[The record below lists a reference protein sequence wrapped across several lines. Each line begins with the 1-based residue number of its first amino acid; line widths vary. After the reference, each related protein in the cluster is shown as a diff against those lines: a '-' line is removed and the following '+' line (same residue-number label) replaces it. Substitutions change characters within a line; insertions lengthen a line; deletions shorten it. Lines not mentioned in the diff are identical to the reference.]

1 METRMFRCHSEMREK
16 GIMLYFSG
24 PVCQSVVEGLGEM
37 MRRKMACEERGLA
50 LAQRVFAVLVEQ
62 MQNIINYS
70 DTVPPEVRCR
80 SAEGM
85 MGEGQVV
92 VGRNES
98 GFFITC
104 GNPVLKDSE
113 ERIRQKIDTINR
125 MNKDELKRYYKEQR
139 RREPDDLSRGAGLG
153 FIEMARKSGHPLA
166 YSFEPIS
173 DTMSY
178 FAVNVR
184 IAGEANQ

>member
-1 METRMFRCHSEMREK
+1 METKMFQCHTEMHEQ

-37 MRRKMACEERGLA
+37 MRQKMAREERGLA
-50 LAQRVFAVLVEQ
+50 VARRVFAVLVEQ

-70 DTVPPEVRCR
+70 GTIPLCAGVMP
-80 SAEGM
+80 A

-92 VGRNES
+92 VGRKGSE
-98 GFFITC
+98 FFITC
-104 GNPVLKDSE
+104 GNPVLRATE
-113 ERIRQKIDTINR
+113 PRIKEKIDTINR

-139 RREPDDLSRGAGLG
+139 RKEPDELSRGAGLG
-153 FIEMARKSGHPLA
+153 FIEMARKASHPLA
-166 YSFEPIS
+166 YSFEPIN

-184 IAGEANQ
+184 IAEEE